1 MKNSLAGAILFVTF
15 CNPAPA
21 VDSAPAGDLARFQ
34 GGWAAKA
41 GAEQKIRVSLDV
53 EGRRARVKIVTPQ
66 GLTLVAS
73 GELKIDEAASPR
85 SLDWVKFSGP
95 DGTQFPEIQA
105 IYEFRGESLRVCNG
119 GPNNGRPTAFADGD
133 GALSGV
139 VVFERPA
146 PGK

>member
-1 MKNSLAGAILFVTF
+1 MKRPLVAALLFAAFHTPS
-15 CNPAPA
+15 PAA
-21 VDSAPAGDLARFQ
+21 DSATSGDLARFQ
-34 GGWAAKA
+34 GGWVARA
-41 GAEQKIRVSLDV
+41 GAERKVHVTLDV
-53 EGRRARVKIVTPQ
+53 DGRRARVKIVTPQ

-73 GELKIDEAASPR
+73 GEVKIDETASPR
-85 SLDWVKFSGP
+85 SLDWIKFSGA

-119 GPNNGRPTAFADGD
+119 GPNNGRPTEFADGD
-133 GALSGV
+133 GPLSGV